1 MEDNKI
7 LLKQLEINKL
17 KKDIENYKKRVEQLE
32 KENRSAG
39 ITQKTFDN
47 LVKANTLLVDENNS
61 LKKEI
66 EFLKIDKVRKKQ
78 AIQMFSKINLD
89 DKYGEI
95 KIIKLIPIYQTL
107 TGEYND

>member
-47 LVKANTLLVDENNS
+47 SVKANTLLLDENNS

-95 KIIKLIPIYQTL
+95 QINKIKPIYQVL

>member
-1 MEDNKI
+1 MEDNKT

-47 LVKANTLLVDENNS
+47 LVSANTKLLDENSS

>member
-1 MEDNKI
+1 MGDNKI

-47 LVKANTLLVDENNS
+47 LVSANTKLLDENSS

-66 EFLKIDKVRKKQ
+66 EFLKIDKVRNKQ

>member
-47 LVKANTLLVDENNS
+47 LVSANTKLLDENSS

-66 EFLKIDKVRKKQ
+66 EFLKIDKARNKQ

-95 KIIKLIPIYQTL
+95 KIIKLIPIYQIL
-107 TGEYND
+107 TGEFND

>member
-17 KKDIENYKKRVEQLE
+17 KRDIENYKKRVEQLE

-89 DKYGEI
+89 DKYDTIQINKI
-95 KIIKLIPIYQTL
+95 KPIYQVL